1 MRLFWCYG
9 TERLNAYINRWIHD
23 RAQPLTNLVNAYRS
37 RRVVDYL
44 PPESIASCRTQ
55 AKDFPGLTE
64 TMDRLVAD
72 TEVPSGVS
80 IMVDL
85 ADVPYACP
93 RSPCPLQLSPTWH
106 RPKVELAR
114 ECATRT
120 SSLAVSISNLSWKRD
135 SGLYLSTHSYT

>member
-9 TERLNAYINRWIHD
+9 NERLNAYINRWIHD

-72 TEVPSGVS
+72 TEVPARGVS
-80 IMVDL
+80 ITAARAKAL
-85 ADVPYACP
+85 APYAVP
-93 RSPCPLQLSPTWH
+93 GLLPPPASHIVKPC
-106 RPKVELAR
+106 
-114 ECATRT
+114 
-120 SSLAVSISNLSWKRD
+120 
-135 SGLYLSTHSYT
+135 GL

>member
-9 TERLNAYINRWIHD
+9 NERLNAYINRWIHD

-72 TEVPSGVS
+72 TEVPARGVS
-80 IMVDL
+80 INITAARAKAL
-85 ADVPYACP
+85 APYAVP
-93 RSPCPLQLSPTWH
+93 AHYVPLIAYVASAQRRA
-106 RPKVELAR
+106 RP
-114 ECATRT
+114 
-120 SSLAVSISNLSWKRD
+120 WMRD
-135 SGLYLSTHSYT
+135 AKLVACRKHL

>member
-9 TERLNAYINRWIHD
+9 NERLNAYINRWIHD

-72 TEVPSGVS
+72 TEVPARGES
-80 IMVDL
+80 ITV
-85 ADVPYACP
+85 ARAKAHAPYAVP
-93 RSPCPLQLSPTWH
+93 AHYVPLVAYVASAH
-106 RPKVELAR
+106 GRARP
-114 ECATRT
+114 
-120 SSLAVSISNLSWKRD
+120 WMRD
-135 SGLYLSTHSYT
+135 AKLVACRKHL